1 MKYHGCILE
10 FKDERNDELMR
21 AFRETIN
28 KRTFIDITE
37 ISEEVVNMPCSRFW
51 VSEERAMVV
60 VAALIKGKPV
70 LDAMRPTKREMFQE
84 IYNRVLALQK
94 HFPKASM
101 FELVLKAVNSSA
113 PKFYMTPRS
122 AMETIYKIKKGFYE
136 KQERRYSSANL
147 LSLPTQELEQ
157 DQH

>member
-10 FKDERNDELMR
+10 FTDERNKELMR
-21 AFRETIN
+21 AFREAIN
-28 KRTFIDITE
+28 KRAFIDITE

-70 LDAMRPTKREMFQE
+70 LDAMRTTKREMFQE
-84 IYNRVLALQK
+84 IYSRVQEYQK
-94 HFPKASM
+94 QFPDASL
-101 FELVLKAVNSSA
+101 FELVLKAVNSPS

-122 AMETIYKIKKGFYE
+122 AMEIIYKIKKGHYN
-136 KQERRYSSANL
+136 K
-147 LSLPTQELEQ
+147 
-157 DQH
+157 HK

>member
-10 FKDERNDELMR
+10 FTDERNKELMR
-21 AFRETIN
+21 AFREAIN
-28 KRTFIDITE
+28 KRAFIDITE

-70 LDAMRPTKREMFQE
+70 LDAMRTTKREMFQE
-84 IYNRVLALQK
+84 IYSRVQK
-94 HFPKASM
+94 YQKQFPDASLS
-101 FELVLKAVNSSA
+101 ELVLKAVNSPS

-122 AMETIYKIKKGFYE
+122 AMEIIYKIKKGHYN
-136 KQERRYSSANL
+136 K
-147 LSLPTQELEQ
+147 
-157 DQH
+157 HK